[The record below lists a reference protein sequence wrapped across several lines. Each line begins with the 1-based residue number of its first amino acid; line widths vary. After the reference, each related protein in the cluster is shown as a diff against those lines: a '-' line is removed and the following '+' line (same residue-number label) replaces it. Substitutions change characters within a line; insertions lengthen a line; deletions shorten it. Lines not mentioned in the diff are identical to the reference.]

1 MFIYNLLII
10 YFSVLGCEAALS
22 AKGQGI
28 DKISKS
34 SSSYLPDLTHGV
46 NSSFYEFQCNDNNVV
61 QNEQYAEH
69 FYEQPMVVFPA
80 KHFSTAENLEK
91 SPFLTNSICG
101 SGIDTLSIH
110 FTQQTKKYLLYRVM
124 LPTSHKGKH

>member
-22 AKGQGI
+22 AKSQGI

-34 SSSYLPDLTHGV
+34 SSGYLPDLTHGV
-46 NSSFYEFQCNDNNVV
+46 NSSFYEFQCNDKNGGV

-80 KHFSTAENLEK
+80 KHFSTAEVLEK

-101 SGIDTLSIH
+101 SGIDVPSFFSTLYYV
-110 FTQQTKKYLLYRVM
+110 T
-124 LPTSHKGKH
+124 